1 MGNCQLKTEA
11 ERFNFVQKM
20 SGLSKKEFFASLGI
34 SKSYGSY
41 LGSGK
46 MRPSREVLEKLAD
59 IYRVSLDWLVTGKG
73 KSGLE
78 PDDAEIELFDQEA
91 AAGRGREI
99 EEYSERRTIQIPLSL
114 VAPHQGEK
122 LKAVYVSGDSMVDE
136 RIFDGDVVVY
146 RSGFIQGN
154 GIYVVS
160 LGNELLVKRI
170 AFDPLGQTISLISAN
185 PAYPPRVV
193 SGEELEHFK
202 NEGKV
207 IACLHRV

>member
-1 MGNCQLKTEA
+1 MKKTEA

-20 SGLSKKEFFASLGI
+20 SGLSKKEFSESLGI

-46 MRPSREVLEKLAD
+46 MRLSREVLEKLSGT
-59 IYRVSLDWLVTGKG
+59 YRVSLDWLVTGKG

-78 PDDAEIELFDQEA
+78 PEEAEIELFEQEA

-99 EEYSERRTIQIPLSL
+99 EGYSERRTIQIPLSL

-122 LKAVYVSGDSMVDE
+122 LRAVYVYGDSMVDE

-146 RSGFIQGN
+146 RPDLIRGD

-160 LGNELLVKRI
+160 IGNELLVKRV

-185 PAYPPRVV
+185 PAYPPRFI
-193 SGEELEHFK
+193 SGEELEYFK
-202 NEGKV
+202 IEGKV

>member
-1 MGNCQLKTEA
+1 MKTEA

-20 SGLSKKEFFASLGI
+20 SGLSKKEFSESLGI

-46 MRPSREVLEKLAD
+46 MRPSREILEKLSG

-78 PDDAEIELFDQEA
+78 PDEAEIELFEQEA

-99 EEYSERRTIQIPLSL
+99 EEYSERRAIQIPLSL
-114 VAPHQGEK
+114 VAPHQPGK
-122 LKAVYVSGDSMVDE
+122 LRAVYVSGDSMVDE

-146 RSGFIQGN
+146 RPDFIQGN

-160 LGNELLVKRI
+160 MGNELLVKRV
-170 AFDPLGQTISLISAN
+170 AFDPLNATISLISAN
-185 PAYPPRVV
+185 PAYPPRVI
-193 SGEELEHFK
+193 SGEELEYLK
-202 NEGKV
+202 IEGRV